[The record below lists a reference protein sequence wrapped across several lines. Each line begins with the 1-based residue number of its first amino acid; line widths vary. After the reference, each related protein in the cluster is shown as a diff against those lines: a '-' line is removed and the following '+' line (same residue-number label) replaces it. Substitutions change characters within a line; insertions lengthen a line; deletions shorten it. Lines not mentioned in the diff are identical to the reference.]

1 MRWPAFLANL
11 RRRPSSSAEQLRA
24 FDEQLER
31 NLQSRKADR
40 AARQARARRGAATK
54 VHRAF
59 VADRL
64 RNQMTEF

>member
-1 MRWPAFLANL
+1 MRWRAFLIRL
-11 RRRPSSSAEQLRA
+11 RRRPSSAAEKLRA

-54 VHRAF
+54 VHKALTRDPLINAK
-59 VADRL
+59 VR
-64 RNQMTEF
+64 

>member
-1 MRWPAFLANL
+1 MRWLAL
-11 RRRPSSSAEQLRA
+11 LARVRRAPSSSTEQLRA

-54 VHRAF
+54 VHKALTRDPLINAK
-59 VADRL
+59 VR
-64 RNQMTEF
+64 

>member
-1 MRWPAFLANL
+1 MRWLAFLVRSA
-11 RRRPSSSAEQLRA
+11 RRPASTPEQLRA

-54 VHRAF
+54 VHQAF

-64 RNQMTEF
+64 RNERVSL